1 MSVKGSVDRPA
12 SGVGICLGNNE
23 SAGRRKTGR
32 IRKGN
37 QCILF
42 LTQCIHS
49 RQAFHRRH
57 DAAKIGQPV

>member
-37 QCILF
+37 QCI
-42 LTQCIHS
+42 HS